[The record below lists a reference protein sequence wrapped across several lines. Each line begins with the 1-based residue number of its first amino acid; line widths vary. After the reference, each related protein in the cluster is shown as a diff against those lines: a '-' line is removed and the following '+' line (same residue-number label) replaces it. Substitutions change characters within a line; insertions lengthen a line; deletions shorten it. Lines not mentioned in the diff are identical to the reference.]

1 MFESLCFEAPPPRST
16 AQPNLRPIV
25 HEGGHGGVGSNLWSP
40 TIQGGG
46 LGSKGGVSWHTS
58 RARSR
63 GPWMAI
69 PSPRPAPG
77 WRLRRRS
84 PGVVWQCGG
93 SERRRFALKSRSA
106 TKLDLAGTYRLTA
119 GPAAGEAKFW
129 MHRAG
134 ARPAAI
140 QGGGK
145 GLRPEIQDPR
155 GGSWRGVLDISQVQG
170 P

>member
-1 MFESLCFEAPPPRST
+1 MLTRKLP
-16 AQPNLRPIV
+16 
-25 HEGGHGGVGSNLWSP
+25 GGP
-40 TIQGGG
+40 
-46 LGSKGGVSWHTS
+46 KGGVSWHTS

-119 GPAAGEAKFW
+119 GPAAGEAKIW

-145 GLRPEIQDPR
+145 GEQLTLLSRLHVCYHYVFYVYYHVYFMYI
-155 GGSWRGVLDISQVQG
+155 
-170 P
+170 

>member
-1 MFESLCFEAPPPRST
+1 MEGWARISGAPR
-16 AQPNLRPIV
+16 
-25 HEGGHGGVGSNLWSP
+25 
-40 TIQGGG
+40 
-46 LGSKGGVSWHTS
+46 SKGGVLDPRGGSRGTR
-58 RARSR
+58 RARGR
-63 GPWMAI
+63 VV
-69 PSPRPAPG
+69 RG
-77 WRLRRRS
+77 WRSRHRGRRRGGVS
-84 PGVVWQCGG
+84 VAGVPPGVVWQCGG

-145 GLRPEIQDPR
+145 GLRPEIQDP
-155 GGSWRGVLDISQVQG
+155 
-170 P
+170 